1 MLNTQAMEMKECWAS
16 LASVM
21 EVKSILGQLDEFKY
35 ILKILDN
42 DTYDNPAL
50 NQGLYKVDQDCLD
63 QLKKAVL
70 LARESQLKD
79 LKEIIESLKQCSMI
93 DNNQYRSY
101 LDQWHEIKENVDGQ
115 LDNMGFDLASKKAGI
130 SDFKDTVYSTVLLG
144 QHFITQKL
152 PQFIN
157 SVSMSFKGSD
167 TRDYIE
173 FTQVVKESFKD
184 YIEIMLHC
192 AQNQV
197 NIQLQRQD

>member
-1 MLNTQAMEMKECWAS
+1 
-16 LASVM
+16 
-21 EVKSILGQLDEFKY
+21 
-35 ILKILDN
+35 
-42 DTYDNPAL
+42 
-50 NQGLYKVDQDCLD
+50 
-63 QLKKAVL
+63 
-70 LARESQLKD
+70 
-79 LKEIIESLKQCSMI
+79 
-93 DNNQYRSY
+93 
-101 LDQWHEIKENVDGQ
+101 
-115 LDNMGFDLASKKAGI
+115 MGFDLASKKAGI
-130 SDFKDTVYSTVLLG
+130 SDFKDTVYSTILLG

-167 TRDYIE
+167 ARDYIE

>member
-1 MLNTQAMEMKECWAS
+1 
-16 LASVM
+16 
-21 EVKSILGQLDEFKY
+21 
-35 ILKILDN
+35 
-42 DTYDNPAL
+42 
-50 NQGLYKVDQDCLD
+50 
-63 QLKKAVL
+63 
-70 LARESQLKD
+70 
-79 LKEIIESLKQCSMI
+79 MI

-157 SVSMSFKGSD
+157 SVSMSFKSSD
-167 TRDYIE
+167 ARDYIE
-173 FTQVVKESFKD
+173 FTQVIKESFKD

-197 NIQLQRQD
+197 NIQLQRQDQLINTISQQKKLCD